1 MHAKVKPYGATA
13 VKFPSSSNLT
23 SALCSKRWHKKIREG
38 LRRIADSTGPLE
50 TRFSLSVFQ
59 LFKFCLGA
67 IYTSFR
73 FRSPGSPAPAIQ
85 SSLPPIPRVAQAV
98 IDDVENE
105 QRIGENPLPPQFA
118 ARGAMLFVAYGQD
131 TECSRPRLLEGRR

>member
-1 MHAKVKPYGATA
+1 VKSVTRRVKPRLKVGI
-13 VKFPSSSNLT
+13 
-23 SALCSKRWHKKIREG
+23 ALIDHKKIRVG

-85 SSLPPIPRVAQAV
+85 SALPPIPRITKTIV
-98 IDDVENE
+98 DDVEKE
-105 QRIGENPLPPQFA
+105 QRVGEESLEPHLA
-118 ARGAMLFVAYGQD
+118 ADATMLLVAD
-131 TECSRPRLLEGRR
+131 R